1 MMPNERRTNA
11 SSSSLQT
18 RCEPRKL
25 QAKRVLQR
33 VADDTS
39 GHLQALDGQAFG
51 RGAAAAFGQL
61 VNVKHQRRRVAR
73 AAQLQ
78 RLAVAH
84 NLGNT
89 GVVGLVLQQT
99 TLGLRL
105 HAVPHG
111 LRPDE
116 PLQRAPDTDL
126 HLAGICWKFLCNN
139 FPLSFFK
146 KSGLQRFAVA
156 RSH

>member
-1 MMPNERRTNA
+1 M
-11 SSSSLQT
+11 
-18 RCEPRKL
+18 
-25 QAKRVLQR
+25 LQR
-33 VADDTS
+33 VADDS
-39 GHLQALDGQAFG
+39 SSNLQALNSQVFG

-61 VNVKHQRRRVAR
+61 VDVEHQRRRVAR

-84 NLGNT
+84 NLGNA

-116 PLQRAPDTDL
+116 PLQRATDSSL
-126 HLAGICWKFLCNN
+126 HLAGFFVGNSFATIFRLAVSRPKNVCRPNSKILLLCRASAISVGTLNN
-139 FPLSFFK
+139 TN
-146 KSGLQRFAVA
+146 
-156 RSH
+156 